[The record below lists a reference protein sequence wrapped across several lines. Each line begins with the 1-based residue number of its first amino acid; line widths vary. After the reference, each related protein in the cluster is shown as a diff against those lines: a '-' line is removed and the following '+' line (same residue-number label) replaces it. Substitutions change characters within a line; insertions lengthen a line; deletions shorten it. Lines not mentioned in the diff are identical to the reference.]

1 MRGVLGLPVTH
12 YVFWAAKV
20 PKHMIEADGI
30 LGREIRHWDMENWSK
45 ITMIAVL
52 FPHCSA
58 MGNATYEV
66 YF

>member
-1 MRGVLGLPVTH
+1 
-12 YVFWAAKV
+12 
-20 PKHMIEADGI
+20 MIEADGI
-30 LGREIRHWDMENWSK
+30 LGREIGHWDMENRSK